1 MAYPSPKVYI
11 AFNGLPYDVSPT
23 FVDVTSYVR
32 AINTH
37 RGRTDDFTQFDI
49 GTATVVLDNRTRL
62 FDPFYT
68 SGTYFGKLTP
78 RLQIKITATSAAVE
92 YDVFRGF
99 VSGWPVTW
107 SEAGKDSTVTLQC
120 FDALGLMANEKVPN
134 DWLAYTTQALSPRH
148 YVKCN
153 DARETNTLVDIPA
166 AGVPNL
172 TISAPSTGRFIAD
185 PCSQGVVG
193 NSNYL
198 TVTSSSSSFDTADSP
213 KNLTISAYMDFIAVS
228 GFICGLTYF
237 LQGSQVTLDYTFGSS
252 FFRIRLFNGTNQ
264 VIKNY
269 SMPLTGT
276 PIYYTVTL
284 TANTGGTPSG
294 DLYANGQKLTATST
308 TTIAGTPTL
317 KKESLSLDPGRWQEI
332 SIFDRLLT
340 DAEILNLYKFASG
353 QISETSS
360 ARLTRIVGTTSF
372 SSSLCSFTA
381 SPVATVSEI
390 GSGTGVVPEMQLV
403 ADSEGGNL
411 YVSKSGVLTLTARRA
426 VFTDTRSANVQA
438 TIQDTGSALKY
449 GTEVEISYDA
459 DNLKNDVTINFS
471 GNGQVSETNTTT
483 IAAFGA
489 SSTLIETQLDSATS
503 ADDLAIYE
511 LGTQGALVPRIQP
524 IDLSPNTANSD
535 WTTILGLELLDRVTF
550 IRTPSVGNSF
560 SRAALINAIDHT
572 FIPGQTQT
580 QISLSMRYTSPLIL
594 DDPVRGKYDFNYYG

>member
-68 SGTYFGKLTP
+68 SGTYYGKLTP

-120 FDALGLMANEKVPN
+120 FDALGLMANEQVPN
-134 DWLAYTTQALSPRH
+134 DWSDYYTRSLAPLRFYRGNDSRTTGTIRDQIYDNLSLSTVSTNPTFFEQPSLAANIPGTSATVISYAATGTAQASPDRLSFACFMRAVTPNTTDDVYFNYDNGTSGIFIQIFQNGQYYIETKFSGGSRQGGGYIGFAPSSQNFH
-148 YVKCN
+148 MAVSGNTATNVTLYINGQGITN
-153 DARETNTLVDIPA
+153 DTNSSAARTGSNPEKAEVGFANFQDWSIY
-166 AGVPNL
+166 NL
-172 TISAPSTGRFIAD
+172 TLTSAQVNLLYNAGTGRF
-185 PCSQGVVG
+185 
-193 NSNYL
+193 
-198 TVTSSSSSFDTADSP
+198 
-213 KNLTISAYMDFIAVS
+213 
-228 GFICGLTYF
+228 
-237 LQGSQVTLDYTFGSS
+237 
-252 FFRIRLFNGTNQ
+252 
-264 VIKNY
+264 
-269 SMPLTGT
+269 
-276 PIYYTVTL
+276 
-284 TANTGGTPSG
+284 
-294 DLYANGQKLTATST
+294 
-308 TTIAGTPTL
+308 
-317 KKESLSLDPGRWQEI
+317 
-332 SIFDRLLT
+332 
-340 DAEILNLYKFASG
+340 
-353 QISETSS
+353 SETSS
-360 ARLTRIVGTTSF
+360 ARLTRLVGTTSF

-459 DNLKNDVTINFS
+459 DNLKNDVTINFT
-471 GNGQVSETNTTT
+471 GDGQVSQTNTTT

-489 SSTLIETQLDSATS
+489 SSTLIETQLNSPTS
-503 ADDLAIYE
+503 ANDLATYE

-524 IDLSPNTANSD
+524 IDLSPNTADAD

-594 DDPVRGKYDFNYYG
+594 DDSVRGKYDFNYYG

>member
-11 AFNGLPYDVSPT
+11 SFTGLPYDVSPT

-32 AINTH
+32 AITTH

-68 SGTYFGKLTP
+68 SGTYYGKLTP

-120 FDALGLMANEKVPN
+120 FDALGLMANEQVPN
-134 DWLAYTTQALSPRH
+134 DWSDYYNRSLSPLRFYRGNDSRTTATIRDQIYDNLSLSAVVTTPTFFEQPSLAANIPGSSATVIF
-148 YVKCN
+148 YVATGTAQDSPSRLSFACFIRAVTPDSTFATFFEYKKGTSGISIALYQN
-153 DARETNTLVDIPA
+153 GQYNIETKFSGGSRQATGNI
-166 AGVPNL
+166 GF
-172 TISAPSTGRFIAD
+172 APSSQNFHMAVSGNTATNCVLYINGQEITNATNSSAARTGSEEENVDVMYANFQDFAIYDLTLTSAQVNLLYNAGTGRF
-185 PCSQGVVG
+185 P
-193 NSNYL
+193 
-198 TVTSSSSSFDTADSP
+198 
-213 KNLTISAYMDFIAVS
+213 
-228 GFICGLTYF
+228 
-237 LQGSQVTLDYTFGSS
+237 
-252 FFRIRLFNGTNQ
+252 
-264 VIKNY
+264 
-269 SMPLTGT
+269 
-276 PIYYTVTL
+276 
-284 TANTGGTPSG
+284 
-294 DLYANGQKLTATST
+294 
-308 TTIAGTPTL
+308 
-317 KKESLSLDPGRWQEI
+317 
-332 SIFDRLLT
+332 
-340 DAEILNLYKFASG
+340 
-353 QISETSS
+353 ETSS
-360 ARLTRIVGTTSF
+360 ARLTRLIGTTSF

-411 YVSKSGVLTLTARRA
+411 YVSKAGVLTLTARRA
-426 VFTDTRSANVQA
+426 AFTDTRSANVQA

-459 DNLKNDVTINFS
+459 DNLKNDVTINFT
-471 GNGQVSETNTTT
+471 GDGQVSQTNTTT

-489 SSTLIETQLDSATS
+489 SSTLIETQLNSPTS
-503 ADDLAIYE
+503 ANDLATYE

-524 IDLSPNTANSD
+524 IDLSPNTADSD

-550 IRTPSVGNSF
+550 TRTPSVGNSF

-594 DDPVRGKYDFNYYG
+594 DDSVRGKYDFNYYG